1 MDEFAIKQ
9 TTIVIYFL
17 SETHIPG
24 DIVFFGYPVTIGADA
39 IATQRWYE
47 YYHEQS
53 DIKIGE
59 YRRDTHDLYAPTDD
73 IAW

>member
-1 MDEFAIKQ
+1 MYLCIEEMTIVIECRSDCTIGSEMDEFAIKQ

-39 IATQRWYE
+39 IATQR
-47 YYHEQS
+47 
-53 DIKIGE
+53 
-59 YRRDTHDLYAPTDD
+59 
-73 IAW
+73 